1 MNFGKVFVIA
11 GAAGSGKT
19 TVAKYLH
26 DRYKMERVITHA
38 TRASRPN
45 ERDGVDY
52 HFETPASMNKL
63 HLLESVEYDHHLYG
77 SSLESLV
84 AGWQTGHDNV
94 IVLDTKGAFT
104 YYQKLGDRA
113 VIIFLTVSHIAS
125 LAHRMVKRG
134 DELRAVHSRLKSPE
148 YHRDLHLPDE
158 LKGIANVVVN
168 DSWSQTT
175 NQIDQIV
182 RRISSEKD

>member
-1 MNFGKVFVIA
+1 MNSGKVFVIV

-26 DRYKMERVITHA
+26 DRYKMARIITHT
-38 TRASRPN
+38 TRAPRPN
-45 ERDGVDY
+45 ERDGADY
-52 HFETPASMNKL
+52 HFETPASMNRL

-104 YYQKLGDRA
+104 YYQ
-113 VIIFLTVSHIAS
+113 
-125 LAHRMVKRG
+125 
-134 DELRAVHSRLKSPE
+134 
-148 YHRDLHLPDE
+148 